1 MKSLW
6 ENTVERPDFKVLD
19 GDKKTDVLIIGGG
32 MAGVLCAFEMK
43 NRGVDYILLEAEK
56 IGMGIT
62 RNTTAKITSQH
73 GLIYDKLITKF
84 GVEKAR
90 KYLETGEWAV
100 KRYKELSTHIDCDF
114 EEKTSFVYSLKDKS
128 AIEKEIRAL
137 EKLGFNAVFK
147 EQTPLPF
154 KIAGAVGFEH
164 QAQFNPLKFLYSISK
179 GLNIYENTRVKE
191 LAGNTAYT
199 DRGKIIAEKIIVAT
213 HFPFINKHGSY
224 FIKMYQHR
232 SYVLGL
238 KNAEDLDGMYVDEN
252 LKGLSF
258 RNYGDLLL
266 LGGGSHR
273 TGKQGGSYN
282 ELRREALKYYPKSEE
297 AYHFATQD
305 CITLDGIPY
314 IGQYS
319 KSTQN
324 LYTAT
329 GFNKWGMTSS
339 MVAATL
345 LADLITNKENHYR
358 EVFSPSRNIFTPG
371 LFVNGFEAVSGM
383 IMPTTRR
390 CPHLGCGLKWNKQE
404 RSFDCPC
411 HGSRFSEEGKLIDNP
426 ATGDLKK

>member
-1 MKSLW
+1 M
-6 ENTVERPDFKVLD
+6 F
-19 GDKKTDVLIIGGG
+19 
-32 MAGVLCAFEMK
+32 
-43 NRGVDYILLEAEK
+43 
-56 IGMGIT
+56 
-62 RNTTAKITSQH
+62 
-73 GLIYDKLITKF
+73 
-84 GVEKAR
+84 
-90 KYLETGEWAV
+90 
-100 KRYKELSTHIDCDF
+100 
-114 EEKTSFVYSLKDKS
+114 
-128 AIEKEIRAL
+128 
-137 EKLGFNAVFK
+137 
-147 EQTPLPF
+147 
-154 KIAGAVGFEH
+154 
-164 QAQFNPLKFLYSISK
+164 
-179 GLNIYENTRVKE
+179 
-191 LAGNTAYT
+191 
-199 DRGKIIAEKIIVAT
+199 
-213 HFPFINKHGSY
+213 
-224 FIKMYQHR
+224 QHR

-238 KNAEDLDGMYVDEN
+238 KNAENLDGMYVDEN

-266 LGGGSHR
+266 LGGGSPR
-273 TGKQGGSYN
+273 TGKQGGCYN

-297 AYHFATQD
+297 EYHFATQD
-305 CITLDGIPY
+305 CMTLDGIPY

-345 LADLITNKENHYR
+345 LADLITDKENHYG

-371 LFVNGFEAVSGM
+371 LLVNGFEAVSGM

>member
-1 MKSLW
+1 M
-6 ENTVERPDFKVLD
+6 
-19 GDKKTDVLIIGGG
+19 
-32 MAGVLCAFEMK
+32 
-43 NRGVDYILLEAEK
+43 
-56 IGMGIT
+56 
-62 RNTTAKITSQH
+62 
-73 GLIYDKLITKF
+73 
-84 GVEKAR
+84 
-90 KYLETGEWAV
+90 
-100 KRYKELSTHIDCDF
+100 
-114 EEKTSFVYSLKDKS
+114 
-128 AIEKEIRAL
+128 
-137 EKLGFNAVFK
+137 
-147 EQTPLPF
+147 
-154 KIAGAVGFEH
+154 
-164 QAQFNPLKFLYSISK
+164 
-179 GLNIYENTRVKE
+179 
-191 LAGNTAYT
+191 AGNTAYT

-238 KNAEDLDGMYVDEN
+238 KNAENLDGMYVDEN

-297 AYHFATQD
+297 EYHFATQD
-305 CITLDGIPY
+305 CMTLDGIPY

-345 LADLITNKENHYR
+345 LADLITDKENHYS

-371 LFVNGFEAVSGM
+371 LLVNGFEAVSGM

>member
-6 ENTVERPDFKVLD
+6 ENTTEKPDFKVLD

-32 MAGVLCAFEMK
+32 MAGVLCAAELK
-43 NRGVDYILLEAEK
+43 NRNVDYILLEAQK

-73 GLIYDKLITKF
+73 GLIYNKLITKF
-84 GVEKAR
+84 GVEKAK
-90 KYLETGEWAV
+90 KYLEINEWAV
-100 KRYKELSTHIDCDF
+100 KKYKELCTQINCDF
-114 EEKTSFVYSLKDKS
+114 EEKMSYVYSLKDKS
-128 AIEKEIRAL
+128 VIEKEIRAL

-147 EQTPLPF
+147 EETPLPF
-154 KIAGAVGFEH
+154 KIAGAVGFES
-164 QAQFNPLKFLYSISK
+164 QAQFNPLKFLYSVAK
-179 GLNIYENTRVKE
+179 GLNIYENTKVRE
-191 LAGNTAYT
+191 LAGKTAYT
-199 DRGKIIAEKIIVAT
+199 DRGKITAQKIIVAT

-238 KNAEDLDGMYVDEN
+238 RNAENFDGMYVDEN
-252 LKGLSF
+252 LNGLSF

-282 ELRREALKYYPKSEE
+282 ELRREAQKYYPKSEE
-297 AYHFATQD
+297 EYHFATQD
-305 CITLDGIPY
+305 CMTLDGIPY
-314 IGQYS
+314 IGEYS

-339 MVAATL
+339 MVASSI
-345 LADLITNKENHYR
+345 LADLVTDRKNPYAEI
-358 EVFSPSRNIFTPG
+358 FSPSRNIFQAG
-371 LFVNGFEAVSGM
+371 LLVNGFEAVSGM
-383 IMPTTRR
+383 ITPTTRR

-404 RSFDCPC
+404 RSWDCPC

-426 ATGDLKK
+426 ATGNLKI

>member
-6 ENTVERPDFKVLD
+6 EATVNKPKFEALK
-19 GDKKTDVLIIGGG
+19 GDRTTDVLIIGGG
-32 MAGVLCAFEMK
+32 MAGVLCALELQ
-43 NRGVDYILLEAEK
+43 NAGVDYILAEADC
-56 IGMGIT
+56 IGKGVT
-62 RNTTAKITSQH
+62 KNTTAKITSQH

-84 GVEKAR
+84 GVEKAK

-100 KRYKELSTHIDCDF
+100 KRYKELCTQIDCDF

-128 AIEKEIRAL
+128 VIEKEIRAL

-213 HFPFINKHGSY
+213 HFPFINKHGMY

-238 KNAEDLDGMYVDEN
+238 KNAENLDGMYVDEN

-297 AYHFATQD
+297 VYHFATQD

-319 KSTQN
+319 KSAQN

-345 LADLITNKENHYR
+345 LADLITDKENHYG
-358 EVFSPSRNIFTPG
+358 EVFSPSRNILTPG
-371 LFVNGFEAVSGM
+371 LLVNGFEAVSGM

>member
-6 ENTVERPDFKVLD
+6 ENTIEIPNFKVLD

-32 MAGVLCAFEMK
+32 MAGVLCAAELK
-43 NRGVDYILLEAEK
+43 NRNVDYVLLEAGK

-73 GLIYDKLITKF
+73 GLIYNKLITKF
-84 GVEKAR
+84 GVEKAK
-90 KYLETGEWAV
+90 KYLEINEWAV
-100 KRYKELSTHIDCDF
+100 KKYKELCTQIDCDF
-114 EEKTSFVYSLKDKS
+114 EEKPSFVYSLRDKS
-128 AIEKEIRAL
+128 VIEKEMRAL
-137 EKLGFNAVFK
+137 EKLGFNALFK
-147 EQTPLPF
+147 EETPLPF
-154 KIAGAVGFEH
+154 KIAGAVGFEN
-164 QAQFNPLKFLYSISK
+164 QGQFNPLKFLYSISN
-179 GLNIYENTRVKE
+179 GLNIYENTKVTA
-191 LAGNTAYT
+191 LAGKTAYT
-199 DRGKIIAEKIIVAT
+199 DRGKITAQKIIVAT

-238 KNAEDLDGMYVDEN
+238 NNAVNLDGMYVDEN

-297 AYHFATQD
+297 EYHFATQD
-305 CITLDGIPY
+305 CMTLDGIPY

-345 LADLITNKENHYR
+345 LADLITDKENHYS
-358 EVFSPSRNIFTPG
+358 EVFSPSRNIFTPE
-371 LFVNGFEAVSGM
+371 LLVNGFEAVSGM

>member
-6 ENTVERPDFKVLD
+6 ENTAEKPNFKVLD
-19 GDKKTDVLIIGGG
+19 GDKKTDVIIIGGG
-32 MAGVLCAFEMK
+32 MAGVLCAAELK
-43 NRGVDYILLEAEK
+43 NRGVDYILLEAQK
-56 IGMGIT
+56 IGGGIT

-73 GLIYDKLITKF
+73 GLIYNKLITKF
-84 GVEKAR
+84 GVEKAK
-90 KYLETGEWAV
+90 KYLEINEWAV
-100 KRYKELSTHIDCDF
+100 KKYKELCTQINCDF
-114 EEKTSFVYSLKDKS
+114 EEKPSFVYSLKDKS
-128 AIEKEIRAL
+128 VIEKEIRAL

-147 EQTPLPF
+147 EETPLPF
-154 KIAGAVGFEH
+154 KIAGAVGFEN
-164 QAQFNPLKFLYSISK
+164 QAQFNPLKFLYSVAK
-179 GLNIYENTRVKE
+179 GLNIYENTKVKE
-191 LAGNTAYT
+191 LAGKTAYT
-199 DRGKIIAEKIIVAT
+199 DRGKITAQKIIVAT

-238 KNAEDLDGMYVDEN
+238 KNAENFDGMYVDEN

-273 TGKQGGSYN
+273 TGKQGGSYK
-282 ELRREALKYYPKSEE
+282 ELRREAQKYYPKSEE
-297 AYHFATQD
+297 EYHFATQD
-305 CITLDGIPY
+305 CMTLDGIPY

-345 LADLITNKENHYR
+345 LADLITDKENHYS

-371 LFVNGFEAVSGM
+371 LLVNGFEAVSGM

-404 RSFDCPC
+404 HTWDCPC

>member
-6 ENTVERPDFKVLD
+6 EATVNKPKFEALK
-19 GDKKTDVLIIGGG
+19 GDRTTDVLIIGGG
-32 MAGVLCAFEMK
+32 MAGVLCALELQ
-43 NRGVDYILLEAEK
+43 NAGVDYILAEADC
-56 IGMGIT
+56 IGKGVT
-62 RNTTAKITSQH
+62 KNTTAKITSQH

-84 GVEKAR
+84 GVGKAK

-100 KRYKELSTHIDCDF
+100 KRYKELCTQIDCDF

-128 AIEKEIRAL
+128 VIEKEIRAL

-213 HFPFINKHGSY
+213 HFPFINKHGMY

-238 KNAEDLDGMYVDEN
+238 KNAENLDGMYVDEN

-297 AYHFATQD
+297 VYHFATQD

-319 KSTQN
+319 KSAQN

-345 LADLITNKENHYR
+345 LADLITDKENHYG
-358 EVFSPSRNIFTPG
+358 EVFSPSRNILTPG
-371 LFVNGFEAVSGM
+371 LLVNGFEAVSGM

>member
-1 MKSLW
+1 M
-6 ENTVERPDFKVLD
+6 
-19 GDKKTDVLIIGGG
+19 
-32 MAGVLCAFEMK
+32 
-43 NRGVDYILLEAEK
+43 Y
-56 IGMGIT
+56 
-62 RNTTAKITSQH
+62 
-73 GLIYDKLITKF
+73 
-84 GVEKAR
+84 
-90 KYLETGEWAV
+90 
-100 KRYKELSTHIDCDF
+100 
-114 EEKTSFVYSLKDKS
+114 FV
-128 AIEKEIRAL
+128 
-137 EKLGFNAVFK
+137 
-147 EQTPLPF
+147 
-154 KIAGAVGFEH
+154 
-164 QAQFNPLKFLYSISK
+164 
-179 GLNIYENTRVKE
+179 
-191 LAGNTAYT
+191 
-199 DRGKIIAEKIIVAT
+199 
-213 HFPFINKHGSY
+213 
-224 FIKMYQHR
+224 KMYQHR
-232 SYVLGL
+232 SYVLGI
-238 KNAEDLDGMYVDEN
+238 KNAQNLNGMYVDCD

-258 RNYGDLLL
+258 RNYGELLL

-297 AYHFATQD
+297 VYHFATQD

-345 LADLITNKENHYR
+345 LADLITDKENHYG
-358 EVFSPSRNIFTPG
+358 EVFSPSRNIFTPE
-371 LFVNGFEAVSGM
+371 LLVNGFEAVSGM